1 MYVAISA
8 VIASVSV
15 VLLLSALTLTDKS
28 ADLLTTMLRLQ
39 PLSPNDASA
48 ALVYSAITF
57 VVTFSVTLFI
67 LRFLGLF
74 MAALGL
80 PNEDSIRRNRE
91 LRRMGEAQKR
101 QARLTAQYILR
112 AQADAAELR
121 AEDAKRRTFT
131 EPLAPLPPDPLLSQP
146 LPPLDPKR
154 STSSQP
160 RTTSQPRN
168 RGM

>member
-15 VLLLSALTLTDKS
+15 VLLLSALTLSDKT
-28 ADLLTTMLRLQ
+28 AVLTTMLRLQ
-39 PLSPNDASA
+39 SLSPNDASS

>member
-15 VLLLSALTLTDKS
+15 VLLLSALTVADKS
-28 ADLLTTMLRLQ
+28 ADLLSTMLRLQ
-39 PLSPNDASA
+39 PLSPADASS

-57 VVTFSVTLFI
+57 VVTFSATLFV

-74 MAALGL
+74 LAALGL
-80 PNEDSIRRNRE
+80 PNEDSIRHNRE
-91 LRRMGEAQKR
+91 LRRLSEAQKR

-121 AEDAKRRTFT
+121 VEEAKRRTFT
-131 EPLAPLPPDPLLSQP
+131 DPIASLPLDSLPSQP
-146 LPPLDPKR
+146 LQPLDPKR
-154 STSSQP
+154 TTSSQP

-168 RGM
+168 RGL

>member
-15 VLLLSALTLTDKS
+15 VLLLSALTLADKS
-28 ADLLTTMLRLQ
+28 ADLLSTMLRLQ
-39 PLSPNDASA
+39 PLSPADASS

-57 VVTFSVTLFI
+57 IVAFSGTLFV

-74 MAALGL
+74 LAALGL
-80 PNEDSIRRNRE
+80 PNEDSIRHNRE
-91 LRRMGEAQKR
+91 LRRMSEAQKR
-101 QARLTAQYILR
+101 QARLTAHYIMR
-112 AQADAAELR
+112 AQAEAEQQR
-121 AEDAKRRTFT
+121 TEDAKRRTFT
-131 EPLAPLPPDPLLSQP
+131 DPLAPLPPDPLLSQP

-154 STSSQP
+154 TTSSQP